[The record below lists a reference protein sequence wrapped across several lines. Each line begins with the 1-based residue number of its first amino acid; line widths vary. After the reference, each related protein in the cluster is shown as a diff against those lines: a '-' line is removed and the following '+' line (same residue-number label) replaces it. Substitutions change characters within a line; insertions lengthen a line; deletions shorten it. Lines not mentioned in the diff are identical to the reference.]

1 MIPLELGGSDGTPF
15 YPFMIEFYFLL
26 IRRLDYDSGEVIE
39 LDNST
44 TWFCYKCDGL
54 K

>member
-1 MIPLELGGSDGTPF
+1 MGH
-15 YPFMIEFYFLL
+15 PFMIEFYFLL
-26 IRRLDYDSGEVIE
+26 IRRLDYDSGEVIG

>member
-1 MIPLELGGSDGTPF
+1 MGH
-15 YPFMIEFYFLL
+15 PFMIEFYFLL
-26 IRRLDYDSGEVIE
+26 IQRLDYDSGEVIE